1 MKKLFISLLV
11 SSLLVGCGGNQTKL
25 SPYEINSI
33 TTLRDTITD
42 IDTWGL
48 YYNES
53 ELSVG
58 DFINNKGLL
67 KEGTTFTWTLTFDYV
82 TKNDNGLFERNGEN
96 LVEFDNRDVIFND
109 LNQIISDEFI
119 VNENVN
125 RDDAFLAVY
134 EIDKVTRNKVY
145 LNVKKIVL
153 CKDYFDLND
162 NIILVEVY

>member
-33 TTLRDTITD
+33 TALRDTITD

-53 ELSVG
+53 ELTVG
-58 DFINNKGLL
+58 DFINNKELL
-67 KEGTTFTWTLTFDYV
+67 EEGTTFTWALTFDYV

-153 CKDYFDLND
+153 CKGYFDLND